1 MKARFT
7 RRATLSIALAA
18 AFGAAVLP
26 ATEAV
31 AGPGWFSNERV
42 QGNGSIKKQVREVSK
57 FSGVSFGLPGSMEV
71 RLGNTEGVTVEA
83 DDNLLP
89 MIETV
94 VENGTLKVR
103 PIKKHLS
110 LDSRQI
116 KVIVTAKEID
126 SLSQGGS
133 GTIESD
139 ALKGQKLTFNLGGS
153 GAINVKGIEA
163 NAVAVAIGGSGNF
176 KVGNGWA
183 HKVTISIA
191 GSGDVQLGDVKASDV
206 SVSVAGSGQSTVWAK
221 DSLSYTIAGSGDINY
236 YGDPRISK
244 TVIGSGG
251 ANRLGAK

>member
-1 MKARFT
+1 MKAR
-7 RRATLSIALAA
+7 LSAIAFAA
-18 AFGAAVLP
+18 ACVAVALP
-26 ATEAV
+26 ASQAV
-31 AGPGWFSNERV
+31 AGNGWFSSERV
-42 QGNGSIKKQVREVSK
+42 QGNGSVKKQVREVSK
-57 FSGVSFGLPGSMEV
+57 FNGVSFGLPGSMEV
-71 RLGNTEGVTVEA
+71 RLGQTEGVTVEA

-116 KVIVTAKEID
+116 KIVVTAKEVD
-126 SLSQGGS
+126 TLSQGGS

-139 ALKGQKLTFNLGGS
+139 ALKGQKLTFAIGGS
-153 GAINVKGIEA
+153 GTINVKGIEA
-163 NAVAVAIGGSGNF
+163 ERVSVAIGGSGNF
-176 KVGNGWA
+176 KVGSGWA
-183 HKVTISIA
+183 NKVSISIG
-191 GSGDVQLGDVKASDV
+191 GSGDVQLGDVKAGDV